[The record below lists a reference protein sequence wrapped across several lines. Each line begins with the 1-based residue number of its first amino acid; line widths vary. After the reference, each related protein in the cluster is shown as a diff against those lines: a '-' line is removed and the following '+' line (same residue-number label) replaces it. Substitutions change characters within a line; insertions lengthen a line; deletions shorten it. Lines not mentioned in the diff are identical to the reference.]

1 MLVRHGEQ
9 LTGEVLDHKARDEIL
24 GGIFL
29 RQNQEDGALLRGK
42 HLRVD
47 GTVVADDLLQFR
59 VQEGV
64 QAGEDGGHD
73 RGHRLI
79 RRRQRRARQP
89 PRLMLRRQNVHQ
101 QLKAVPAP

>member
-9 LTGEVLDHKARDEIL
+9 LTGEVLDHKTRDEIL
-24 GGIFL
+24 GGVFL
-29 RQNQEDGALLRGK
+29 RQNEKNGALLRGE

-47 GTVVADDLLQFR
+47 GAVVADDLLQLR
-59 VQEGV
+59 VQKGV

>member
-9 LTGEVLDHKARDEIL
+9 LAGEVLDHKTRDEIL
-24 GGIFL
+24 CRIFF
-29 RQNQEDGALLRGK
+29 RQNEKNGALLSGK

-47 GTVVADDLLQFR
+47 GAVVADDLLQLR
-59 VQEGV
+59 VQKGV
-64 QAGEDGGHD
+64 QTGENGGHD

-79 RRRQRRARQP
+79 RRCQRRTRQP

-101 QLKAVPAP
+101 QLKTVPAP